1 LIERG
6 VGFGDGRHET
16 TQLCLLAL
24 GYLLKSQISPDRM
37 LDFGAGNGILGI
49 AAALRGVK
57 VECVEIDENALNE
70 ARRNAGINA
79 LDELFDFRTHL
90 STSGTRFELIA
101 ANILV
106 SVLLSFADELTTRLT
121 PNGHLILS
129 GLTSTDVPSIL
140 SNYRSRLPNHT
151 TNLFERGAWR
161 AVIFSPK
168 R

>member
-1 LIERG
+1 
-6 VGFGDGRHET
+6 
-16 TQLCLLAL
+16 
-24 GYLLKSQISPDRM
+24 M

-49 AAALRGVK
+49 AGAMRGAK

-70 ARRNAGINA
+70 ARRNAEIND
-79 LDELFDFRTHL
+79 LYGLFDFRTIL
-90 STSGTRFELIA
+90 STTGTRFEVIA

-106 SVLLSFADELTTRLT
+106 AVLIAFVDELTTRLT

-140 SNYRSRLPNHT
+140 INYRRRLPQHNA
-151 TNLFERGAWR
+151 NIFERGAWR
-161 AVIFSPK
+161 VVIFSPK